1 MKKVKYDDLLSI
13 DKIINTYK
21 RIIKNTKHKE
31 KIFTY
36 NMFYTTNI
44 LNIYNVLKDK
54 NYVHGRYNIFIIKK
68 PKLRLIMSENLSD
81 KIVNHLVSYLIL
93 PIIEPKLIDTNVATR
108 INKGTKE
115 AIHYMKKYLIKM
127 KRKYNYFY
135 ILKCDIKKYFYNIDH
150 EILYDKLKITIYD
163 KDILELLKSI
173 IDSTDCEYVN
183 ETIKKLN
190 KDVPIYNKGK
200 GLPIGNMSSQ
210 LFAIFYLN
218 ELDHFIKE
226 KLRIKYYIRYMD
238 DFILIHKDKEYL
250 KYCKLEIERFL
261 KQEKLELNKKTNIHK
276 INNGFVFLGYKY
288 KFKNNKLLILMT
300 SNNKVKARKN
310 VKNYNG
316 YLKYVNCN
324 KFKMIYK

>member
-21 RIIKNTKHKE
+21 RIVKNTKHKE

-115 AIHYMKKYLIKM
+115 AIYYMKKYLIKM
-127 KRKYNYFY
+127 KRKYNDFY

-238 DFILIHKDKEYL
+238 DFILIHNDKEYL
-250 KYCKLEIERFL
+250 KHCKLEIEKFL